1 MKVDKLCQSLLLT
14 SAITLTGCFA
24 YALLLGTPAKGDEV
38 GAQIQEVD
46 KNILQPNEIRLPTTS
61 AQMLESP
68 TPTNPP
74 AISPNQEEKGGV
86 VSITGVVTNPTD
98 KGVEIILQTTQ
109 GNALQPVTLVLGRTY
124 IANIPNAVLAL
135 PQGEFRQ
142 DNPAS
147 GITRVAVTQA
157 TANSIRV
164 AVTGETAL
172 PQVQLSDAP
181 NQGLIFS
188 FTPGTSAAQTPP
200 PLGETQPEK
209 PTAQTDEQEI
219 VVTGEQDGYLVPD
232 TNVGTRT
239 DTPLRDIPQS
249 IQVIPQE
256 VIRDQGADVYSALRN
271 VASIRQNNP
280 SSFTSIRLTN
290 RGFFIND
297 FFGNT
302 LRNGIKD
309 VGATI
314 GAELAGIER
323 IEVFQGPASV
333 LFGNAPPGGSINLI
347 TKQPLSDP
355 YYSVEAN
362 IGSYDFYRGAVD
374 ISGLLDTDKKVA
386 YRLNTAYKTQNF
398 FHDFSERKV
407 FVIAPVVSFEIGEN
421 TKLTLEADY
430 VNSETD
436 GFFLGLPLIGTVL
449 PNPNGKIPRNR
460 NLNKTYESRDSAFRI
475 GYALE
480 HKFSHNW
487 SLRNTFRYGDV
498 SIQYKGDGV
507 PTGLLSDNRT
517 VTRGFFEPS
526 DDLYSEYNLLTDI
539 IGKFSTGSI
548 EHQLLFGV
556 DLRRLDRNFQSIS
569 RVGAP
574 IDVFNPVYGQP
585 PGAITSI
592 TDTNTLTDQLG
603 IYIQDQVTIAENL
616 KLLLGVRFDTFK
628 QDNQNR
634 ITNLETSQSG
644 DSFSPRVGIVYQPIP
659 PISLYASYNE
669 SFNPVIGT
677 AFDASTFEPEQG
689 KQYEIGVKADLTD
702 RLSATLAFYDLT
714 RSNLLTTDNRP
725 GIPLGFS
732 IQTGEQRSQGIEFNI
747 AGEILPGWN
756 VFASYAYTDLRVT
769 KDNILPIGSSL
780 NGVAKNAASLWTT
793 YDIQN
798 GKLQGLGFGLGLFY
812 VGDRSGF
819 LDNTYELPGYLTTDA
834 AIYYKQDRLR
844 AALNFRNLF
853 NVDYFENSFGRLRIS
868 YGAPFTVQG
877 TISWEF

>member
-1 MKVDKLCQSLLLT
+1 MNRLIFLANMRFWLGASLLGYFISCANPQPVLAQVKPKT
-14 SAITLTGCFA
+14 REIIELGKFKAPITTIDG
-24 YALLLGTPAKGDEV
+24 LLSQSPTNTPATPGDIV
-38 GAQIQEVD
+38 
-46 KNILQPNEIRLPTTS
+46 T
-61 AQMLESP
+61 
-68 TPTNPP
+68 
-74 AISPNQEEKGGV
+74 
-86 VSITGVVTNPTD
+86 ITGVKANPTD
-98 KGVEIILQTTQ
+98 KGVEVILETSLGEKLQVANRST
-109 GNALQPVTLVLGRTY
+109 GNNFIVDITNGQLRL
-124 IANIPNAVLAL
+124 PNGDTFTFKSEKPL
-135 PQGEFRQ
+135 
-142 DNPAS
+142 S
-147 GITRVAVTQA
+147 GITEITVTNIDKNTVRVTVVGEKSLPAVELFD
-157 TANSIRV
+157 
-164 AVTGETAL
+164 GDE
-172 PQVQLSDAP
+172 
-181 NQGLIFS
+181 GLIFAVAS
-188 FTPGTSAAQTPP
+188 AEMAQNPTPSTA
-200 PLGETQPEK
+200 PLPLPRGGEGEGSEEPIVQ
-209 PTAQTDEQEI
+209 QDEPIEL
-219 VVTGEQDGYLVPD
+219 VVTGEQDGYRVPN
-232 TNVGTRT
+232 TSTGTRT

-280 SSFTSIRLTN
+280 SSFPSIRLTN

-309 VGATI
+309 IGATI

-333 LFGNAPPGGSINLI
+333 LFGNAPPGGSINLV
-347 TKQPLSDP
+347 TKQPLRDP

-362 IGSYDFYRGAVD
+362 FGSYDFYRGALD
-374 ISGLLDTDKKVA
+374 ISGPLDPDKKVL

-398 FHDFSERKV
+398 FHDFSERRV
-407 FVIAPVVSFEIGEN
+407 FVIAPVISFEIGEN

-430 VNSETD
+430 VDVETD
-436 GFFLGLPLIGTVL
+436 NLFLGLPLVGTVL

-460 NLNKTYESRDSAFRI
+460 NLNKGYNQFDSALRI

-480 HKFSHNW
+480 HKFSDNW

-498 SIQYKGDGV
+498 NYRNRGYGV
-507 PTGLLSDNRT
+507 STQLLPDNRT
-517 VTRGFFEPS
+517 VTRGFTERS
-526 DDLYSEYNLLTDI
+526 ELLYSEYNLLTDV

-556 DLRRLDRNFQSIS
+556 DLRRLDTDTIVINRA
-569 RVGAP
+569 GTP
-574 IDVFNPVYGQP
+574 IDLFNPVYGLP
-585 PGAITSI
+585 PGAITSR

-616 KLLLGVRFDTFK
+616 KLLLGVRFDTFR

-634 ITNLETSQSG
+634 LTNIETSQSG

-659 PISLYASYNE
+659 PISLYASYTQ

-677 AFDASTFEPEQG
+677 AFDGSTFEPEQG

-714 RSNLLTTDNRP
+714 RSNLLTTDTRP

-798 GKLQGLGFGLGLFY
+798 GNLQGLGFGLGLFY
-812 VGDRSGF
+812 VGERSGF
-819 LDNTYELPGYLTTDA
+819 LDNTYQLPGYLTTDA
-834 AIYYKQDRLR
+834 AIYYKRDRLR
-844 AALNFRNLF
+844 AALNFRNIF
-853 NVDYFENSFGRLRIS
+853 NVDYFENSFGRLRVS